1 MVGVWCWGWGVVCGG
16 VGSWCGVVGSGVEG
30 MWGVGVVW
38 WGVVLRECGE

>member
-1 MVGVWCWGWGVVCGG
+1 MVLRECGELVWCGGGVVWWAC
-16 VGSWCGVVGSGVEG
+16 GVEG